1 MRRNVFYIDPQ
12 SYNNLSVYDHSLLK
26 GIKDWQIHYFCNRKY
41 DFKPLDG
48 AKVHPFFH
56 YSDYRKSWRKVLSYS
71 GSLLRVMA
79 SVVRHLPAVVHVQW
93 IHFWPLD
100 YLFVIFLH
108 LLRVKVVFT
117 AHNLLP
123 HVRRRG
129 EGHLY
134 RWYYEQVDAIIVHTQ
149 RTQQEMIENLH
160 IDAKKVHVL
169 RHGILDTEVD
179 EVAVSRRVEE
189 LRAQLHLPTDA
200 VIFSCLGMQN
210 KYKGIDLVT
219 RVWSHSKVLQG
230 KSCYLLIVGRNVE
243 SIDYS
248 EVKALANVHILND
261 KVSNLDFEAY
271 LRLSSVVLLPYTR
284 ISQSGLLFSA
294 IQAGVPVLVSD
305 VGGLT
310 EPLSVAEV
318 GWCIGRPKEETLANV
333 MERLANAPDEVARV
347 WANADAFQRVRKAYD
362 WTEISASTNSL
373 YHSLLQ

>member
-1 MRRNVFYIDPQ
+1 MNRTVFYIDPQ

-48 AKVHPFFH
+48 VHVYPIFR

-71 GSLLRVMA
+71 GSLFRLMA
-79 SVVRHLPAVVHVQW
+79 SALRYRPSVVHVQW

-108 LLRVKVVFT
+108 LLGVKVVFT

-123 HVRRRG
+123 HERRRG
-129 EGHLY
+129 DGHLF
-134 RWYYEQVDAIIVHTQ
+134 RWYYEKVDAVIVHTQ
-149 RTQQEMIENLH
+149 RTRLEMIDNLH
-160 IDAKKVHVL
+160 IERKKIHVL
-169 RHGILDTEVD
+169 HHGILNSEVD
-179 EVAVSRRVEE
+179 ESAVRQRMAE
-189 LRAQLHLPTDA
+189 LRDQLHLPDGA

-210 KYKGIDLVT
+210 KYKGINLVT
-219 RVWSHSKVLQG
+219 RVWSRSKVFCD
-230 KSCYLLIVGRNVE
+230 KNCYLLIVGKNVE

-248 EVKALANVHILND
+248 EVVSLANVHILNE

-310 EPLSVAEV
+310 EPLAVADV
-318 GWCIGRPKEETLANV
+318 GWNIGRPGEEPLAKV
-333 MERLANAPDEVARV
+333 MEQLAAHPDEVSRV
-347 WANADAFQRVRKAYD
+347 RANAEAFQRVRAAYD
-362 WTEISASTNSL
+362 WAEISAETNLL
-373 YHSLLQ
+373 YQSLLQ